1 MQSRLVHPR
10 YWGVWLVLGLYRA
23 IVLLPHPV
31 LMALGRHLG
40 RFAMRVLRS
49 RVTIARKNIDACF
62 PEISEAERRSLLTAH
77 FESLGMGLLEAG
89 MAWWWDREKLLA
101 LAEIRGFHHLE
112 QAAAKG
118 KGVLLFGAHFTSME
132 IGGSILAYKFPLDVM
147 YRHSNN
153 AAVEYVMSNARR
165 RVCRHLI
172 ERAEVKELLR
182 SLRQGRAVWYA
193 PDQNTQRKKA
203 VFADFFG
210 HKAATTPATA
220 RLAQI
225 TGAAVVPF
233 RTVRTTGGKRYRLE
247 IEAELMDFPSGDVV
261 RDTQRTNG
269 IIERWARDRPE
280 QYLWIHRRFRTRP
293 DPTDSSFY

>member
-1 MQSRLVHPR
+1 MPTHLVHPR
-10 YWGVWLVLGLYRA
+10 YWGVWLALGLYRA

-31 LMALGRHLG
+31 LMAMGRRLG
-40 RFAMRVLRS
+40 RFAMVILRS
-49 RVTIARKNIDACF
+49 RVSIARKNIDACF
-62 PEISEAERRSLLTAH
+62 PEISEMERRILLKAH

-89 MAWWWDREKLLA
+89 MAWWWGRQKLLR
-101 LAEIRGFHHLE
+101 LAEIQGIHHLE

-132 IGGSILAYKFPLDVM
+132 IGGSILAYRYPLDVM

-153 AAVEYVMSNARR
+153 PVVEYVMTKARR
-165 RVCRHLI
+165 RICRRLI
-172 ERAEVKELLR
+172 KRAEVKELLR
-182 SLRQGRAVWYA
+182 SLKQGHVVWYA

-203 VFADFFG
+203 IFADFFG
-210 HKAATTPATA
+210 NKAATTPATA

-233 RTVRTTGGKRYRLE
+233 RTVRASGRTGYRLE
-247 IEAELMDFPSGDVV
+247 IEAELTDFPCGDLV

-269 IIERWARDRPE
+269 IIERWVSDCPE

-293 DPTDSSFY
+293 DPKDPSFY